1 MAKLE
6 LPVPIHI
13 LAFLQAYLYEIF
25 SAEKQCESNFKYTE
39 WYFGEN
45 YSDKEVEVVIEF
57 FKDFGVKCDCDVIRK
72 LDLREISEGIINYH
86 N

>member
-1 MAKLE
+1 MIKNG
-6 LPVPIHI
+6 LPIPIQQ

-45 YSDKEVEVVIEF
+45 YSDK
-57 FKDFGVKCDCDVIRK
+57 
-72 LDLREISEGIINYH
+72 
-86 N
+86 